1 MPMVGE
7 GVEVTI
13 DLLQEPIL
21 KCIVEA
27 VIGVKDETCEIDA
40 VG

>member
-1 MPMVGE
+1 MPMLGDA
-7 GVEVTI
+7 VEVAI
-13 DLLQEPIL
+13 DLLQEPNL